1 MKIFGEAFN
10 RLKSLLAPNAAPKT
24 PPTFAPQANFSPS
37 PSAASAAF
45 QNVAGYVQNPEAPP
59 SPFVD
64 DLKSVESASREKN
77 RSLVVSAGGKPGLLE
92 ADRAFLREML
102 TQAGVPNPS
111 DAEIR
116 RFKENVRTVTGKPI
130 GVLADDGQVRA
141 AAAADGRIRVDYS
154 DYDAGVIAAGAKDIL
169 RQRAATQATA
179 ERAHAAGTKYVDE
192 AVGGFYGNQ
201 VNAAIDLANLATKI
215 PRSVTGT
222 PGLARV
228 EVTGEYWNQPLRKEA
243 AEIGAGLGLPIG
255 RIGKA
260 GTALI
265 VGATAT
271 AGTQAVTGQDVE
283 TGRKLTPI
291 ERGLNGLGAVGGAA
305 ATRTEV
311 GQVVAKTEEAVKR
324 AAGKFPSGGGLAP
337 ELVTNEGVTVRV
349 PERAPTA
356 NAPKE
361 PPKVS
366 VDRMEARSRPS
377 TVEMVNGRYPI
388 NSHYANQ
395 KFPLEKLPPEIRVKY
410 PNSVRFDETGF
421 PDFSPYAEKTV
432 KITYSGDR
440 ATDFKLAN
448 EAANLKRT
456 PEGMTWHHHQDG
468 KTMQLVP
475 TDLHN
480 AVKHTGGVAA
490 SDFPY

>member
-1 MKIFGEAFN
+1 
-10 RLKSLLAPNAAPKT
+10 
-24 PPTFAPQANFSPS
+24 
-37 PSAASAAF
+37 
-45 QNVAGYVQNPEAPP
+45 
-59 SPFVD
+59 
-64 DLKSVESASREKN
+64 
-77 RSLVVSAGGKPGLLE
+77 
-92 ADRAFLREML
+92 
-102 TQAGVPNPS
+102 
-111 DAEIR
+111 
-116 RFKENVRTVTGKPI
+116 
-130 GVLADDGQVRA
+130 VRA

-283 TGRKLTPI
+283 TGRKLTPV

-311 GQVVAKTEEAVKR
+311 GQVVAKAEEAAKR
-324 AAGKFPSGGGLAP
+324 AAGKFPSGGGPAAQAI
-337 ELVTNEGVTVRV
+337 TNEGLTVTVPQRTDKAAKAAEETNLLAKSAGSKTNGKV
-349 PERAPTA
+349 GGAYKDVATTQNGIKGEVHHMPA
-356 NAPKE
+356 N
-361 PPKVS
+361 KVS
-366 VDRMEARSRPS
+366 PLSFEQGPGIWMEKADHARTASFGSSESAKAYRAQQQMLIRHGRFREAQQMDIDNIRALFGNKYDRAIQEVLEYTDS
-377 TVEMVNGRYPI
+377 
-388 NSHYANQ
+388 
-395 KFPLEKLPPEIRVKY
+395 LEKSGKLP
-410 PNSVRFDETGF
+410 
-421 PDFSPYAEKTV
+421 
-432 KITYSGDR
+432 
-440 ATDFKLAN
+440 KLI
-448 EAANLKRT
+448 
-456 PEGMTWHHHQDG
+456 Q
-468 KTMQLVP
+468 
-475 TDLHN
+475 
-480 AVKHTGGVAA
+480 
-490 SDFPY
+490 

>member
-169 RQRAATQATA
+169 RRRAATQATA

-222 PGLARV
+222 
-228 EVTGEYWNQPLRKEA
+228 
-243 AEIGAGLGLPIG
+243 LGLPIG

-283 TGRKLTPI
+283 TGRKLTPV

-311 GQVVAKTEEAVKR
+311 GQVVAKAEEAAKR
-324 AAGKFPSGGGLAP
+324 AAGKFPSGGGPAAQAI
-337 ELVTNEGVTVRV
+337 TNEGLTVTVPQRTDKAAKAAEETNLLAKSAGSKTNGKV
-349 PERAPTA
+349 GGAYKDVATTQNGIKGEVHHMPA
-356 NAPKE
+356 N
-361 PPKVS
+361 KVS
-366 VDRMEARSRPS
+366 PLSFEQGPGIWMEKADHARTASFGSSESAKAYRAQQQMLIRHGRFREAQQMDIDNIRALFGNKYDRAIQEVLEYTDS
-377 TVEMVNGRYPI
+377 
-388 NSHYANQ
+388 
-395 KFPLEKLPPEIRVKY
+395 LEKSGKLP
-410 PNSVRFDETGF
+410 
-421 PDFSPYAEKTV
+421 
-432 KITYSGDR
+432 
-440 ATDFKLAN
+440 KLI
-448 EAANLKRT
+448 
-456 PEGMTWHHHQDG
+456 Q
-468 KTMQLVP
+468 
-475 TDLHN
+475 
-480 AVKHTGGVAA
+480 
-490 SDFPY
+490 